1 MRARHEL
8 LLGAIGTFPEEDDA
22 YWLVTTFSWA
32 LPLTIFIAALVDVGF
47 VFVYMYKA
55 HPWIDI
61 FIDKEEKEREKLTK
75 KKGKKEKRLKKK
87 QSKPKSV
94 MKRHIPPD
102 FL

>member
-8 LLGAIGTFPEEDDA
+8 LQGAIGTFPEEDDA
-22 YWLVTTFSWA
+22 YWLVITFSWV
-32 LPLTIFIAALVDVGF
+32 LPLTIFTAALVDVGF

-61 FIDKEEKEREKLTK
+61 FVDKEEKEREKLIK